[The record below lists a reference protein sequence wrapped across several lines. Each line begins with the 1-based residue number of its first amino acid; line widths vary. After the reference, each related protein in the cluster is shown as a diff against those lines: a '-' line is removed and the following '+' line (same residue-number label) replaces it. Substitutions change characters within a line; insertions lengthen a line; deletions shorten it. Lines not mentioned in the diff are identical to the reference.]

1 MFPDDV
7 IAAASA
13 LLDACRAAGL
23 KIVTAESCTGGLL
36 AGALT
41 EVAGAS
47 DVVDCGFITY
57 SNDAKSGTLGVA
69 EELIAKH
76 GAVSDVVAREMA
88 IGALEH
94 SNAGIAIAVTGVA
107 GPTGGTSA
115 KPVGLVYIAVQ
126 RLGREPVIK
135 ECHFGDI
142 GRSAVRLATVREA
155 IQMALSAATGK
166 DPG

>member
-7 IAAASA
+7 IAAATT
-13 LLDACRAAGL
+13 LLEACRTAGV

-57 SNDAKSGTLGVA
+57 SNDAKSDTLGVA
-69 EELIAKH
+69 EELMTQH
-76 GAVSDVVAREMA
+76 GAVSAIVAREMA

-94 SNAGIAIAVTGVA
+94 SNAEIAIAVTGVA
-107 GPTGGTSA
+107 GPGGGTAA
-115 KPVGLVYIAVQ
+115 KPAGLVYIAVQ

-135 ECHFGDI
+135 ECRFGDI

-155 IQMALSAATGK
+155 IQMALSAAR
-166 DPG
+166 

>member
-7 IAAASA
+7 IAAATA
-13 LLDACRAAGL
+13 LLEACRTAGV

-57 SNDAKSGTLGVA
+57 SNDAKSDTLGVA
-69 EELIAKH
+69 EELMTQH
-76 GAVSDVVAREMA
+76 GAISDVVAREMA

-94 SNAGIAIAVTGVA
+94 SNAEIAIAVTGVA
-107 GPTGGTSA
+107 GPGGGTAA
-115 KPVGLVYIAVQ
+115 KPAGLVYIAVQ

-135 ECHFGDI
+135 ECRFGDI

-155 IQMALSAATGK
+155 IQMALSAAR
-166 DPG
+166 

>member
-7 IAAASA
+7 IAAATA
-13 LLDACRAAGL
+13 LLEACRTAGV

-41 EVAGAS
+41 EVVGAS

-57 SNDAKSGTLGVA
+57 SNDAKSDTLGVA
-69 EELIAKH
+69 EELITQH

-94 SNAGIAIAVTGVA
+94 SNAEIAIAVTGVA
-107 GPTGGTSA
+107 GPGGGTAA
-115 KPVGLVYIAVQ
+115 KPAGLVYIAVQ

-135 ECHFGDI
+135 EFRFGDI

-155 IQMALSAATGK
+155 IQMALSAAL
-166 DPG
+166 

>member
-7 IAAASA
+7 IAAATT
-13 LLDACRAAGL
+13 LLEACRTAGV

-57 SNDAKSGTLGVA
+57 SNDAKSDTLGVA
-69 EELIAKH
+69 EELMTQH
-76 GAVSDVVAREMA
+76 GAISDVVAREMA

-94 SNAGIAIAVTGVA
+94 SNAEIAIAVTGVA
-107 GPTGGTSA
+107 GPGGGTAA
-115 KPVGLVYIAVQ
+115 KPAGLVYIAVQ

-135 ECHFGDI
+135 ECRFGDI

-155 IQMALSAATGK
+155 IQMALSAAR
-166 DPG
+166 

>member
-7 IAAASA
+7 IAAATT
-13 LLDACRAAGL
+13 LLEACRTAGV

-57 SNDAKSGTLGVA
+57 SNDAKSDTLGVA
-69 EELIAKH
+69 EELMTHH
-76 GAVSDVVAREMA
+76 GAISDVVAREMA

-94 SNAGIAIAVTGVA
+94 SNAEIAIAVTGVA
-107 GPTGGTSA
+107 GPGGGTAA
-115 KPVGLVYIAVQ
+115 KPAGLVYIAVQ

-135 ECHFGDI
+135 EFRFGDI

-155 IQMALSAATGK
+155 IQMALSAAR
-166 DPG
+166 

>member
-7 IAAASA
+7 IAAATT
-13 LLDACRAAGL
+13 LLEACRTAGV

-57 SNDAKSGTLGVA
+57 SNDAKSDTLGVA
-69 EELIAKH
+69 EELMTQH

-94 SNAGIAIAVTGVA
+94 SNAEIAIAVTGVA
-107 GPTGGTSA
+107 GPGGGTAA

-135 ECHFGDI
+135 ECRFGDI

-155 IQMALSAATGK
+155 IQMALSAAR
-166 DPG
+166 

>member
-7 IAAASA
+7 IAAATT
-13 LLDACRAAGL
+13 LLEACRTAGV

-57 SNDAKSGTLGVA
+57 SNDAKSDTLGVA
-69 EELIAKH
+69 EELMTQH
-76 GAVSDVVAREMA
+76 GAISDVVAREMA

-94 SNAGIAIAVTGVA
+94 SNAEIAVAVTGVA
-107 GPTGGTSA
+107 GPGGGTAA
-115 KPVGLVYIAVQ
+115 KPAGLVYIAVQ

-135 ECHFGDI
+135 EFRFGDI

-155 IQMALSAATGK
+155 IQMALSAAR
-166 DPG
+166 

>member
-7 IAAASA
+7 IAAATA
-13 LLDACRAAGL
+13 LLEACRTAGV

-57 SNDAKSGTLGVA
+57 SNDAKSDTLGVA
-69 EELIAKH
+69 EELMTQH
-76 GAVSDVVAREMA
+76 GAVSAIVAREMA

-94 SNAGIAIAVTGVA
+94 SNAEIAIAVTGVA
-107 GPTGGTSA
+107 GPGGGTAA

-135 ECHFGDI
+135 ECRFGDI

-155 IQMALSAATGK
+155 IQMALSAAR
-166 DPG
+166 

>member
-7 IAAASA
+7 IAAATA
-13 LLDACRAAGL
+13 LLEACRTAGV

-57 SNDAKSGTLGVA
+57 SNDAKSDTLGVA
-69 EELIAKH
+69 EELMTQH
-76 GAVSDVVAREMA
+76 GAISDVVAREMA

-94 SNAGIAIAVTGVA
+94 SNAEIAIAVTGVA
-107 GPTGGTSA
+107 GPGGGTAA

-135 ECHFGDI
+135 ECRFGDI

-155 IQMALSAATGK
+155 IQMALSAAR
-166 DPG
+166 

>member
-7 IAAASA
+7 IAAATT
-13 LLDACRAAGL
+13 LLEACRTAGV

-57 SNDAKSGTLGVA
+57 SNDAKSDTLGVA
-69 EELIAKH
+69 EELITQH

-94 SNAGIAIAVTGVA
+94 SNAEIAIAVTGVA
-107 GPTGGTSA
+107 GPGGGTAA
-115 KPVGLVYIAVQ
+115 KPAGLVYIAVQ

-135 ECHFGDI
+135 ECRFGDI

-155 IQMALSAATGK
+155 IQMALSAAR
-166 DPG
+166 

>member
-7 IAAASA
+7 IAAATT
-13 LLDACRAAGL
+13 LLVACRTAGV

-57 SNDAKSGTLGVA
+57 SNDAKSDTLGVA
-69 EELIAKH
+69 EELMTQH
-76 GAVSDVVAREMA
+76 GAVSAIVAREMA

-94 SNAGIAIAVTGVA
+94 SNAEIAIAVTGVA
-107 GPTGGTSA
+107 GPGGGTAA

-135 ECHFGDI
+135 ECRFGDI

-155 IQMALSAATGK
+155 IQMALSAAR
-166 DPG
+166 